1 MKKIR
6 IISITIVIVL
16 IGAIV
21 DIYMNKLKPID
32 KNSVPVISNKDLTF
46 AVLGDVHE
54 NIDSLQ
60 KAINDL
66 YTINPQY
73 GRISIEWRYCRSRY

>member
-32 KNSVPVISNKDLTF
+32 KKFSTSN
-46 AVLGDVHE
+46 
-54 NIDSLQ
+54 I
-60 KAINDL
+60 
-66 YTINPQY
+66 
-73 GRISIEWRYCRSRY
+73 